1 MNILV
6 KNISTLETIT
16 KGRLKDVDIYIENN
30 IIKAIGKS
38 LQYKADKI
46 IDAHDRVVLPGF
58 INTHHHFYQTFTR
71 NLAKAQD
78 AELFDWLKVHY
89 KIWQYLEYEDI
100 YYSGLT
106 AISEMML
113 TGVTTTT
120 DHLYLYNGASKN
132 GWIEA
137 EIEAAKKLGMR
148 FYPTRGS
155 MSLSEKDGGLPPDSV
170 VQTEDEIMH
179 HTEEIVNKYHNVS
192 PFAMTRISLAPCSPF
207 SVTSELLKET
217 ADYAEKNNLLIHTH
231 LAETKDEEGFCIEK
245 FGKRPYYYLK
255 DFGWVN
261 DRAWYAHCIHLNDDE
276 IGDMAKNGVGVSHC
290 PSSNMRLGS
299 GIARIPEML
308 EKNIKVSI
316 AVDGSASNDTSDYL
330 GEMRQALLLAR
341 VKYGASAMKTM
352 DIFEMATMGG
362 AKVLHWDHELGSI
375 EVGKAADI
383 TIWNLNDIS
392 YIGAQSD
399 PVAALIFSGRK
410 HEVEYSIINGNI
422 VVENGNIVG
431 IGKHEL
437 IEKGMKLSSALWK
450 RAGIDE

>member
-1 MNILV
+1 MSILI

-16 KGRLKDVDIYIENN
+16 NGRLKDIDIYIEDN
-30 IIKAIGKS
+30 IIKEIGKH
-38 LQYKADKI
+38 LTYDADNVI
-46 IDAHDRVVLPGF
+46 NGEDRVVLPGF

-71 NLAKAQD
+71 NLPKAQN

-89 KIWQYLEYEDI
+89 KIWQFLEYEDI

-106 AISEMML
+106 AIAEMML
-113 TGVTTTT
+113 TGVTTST
-120 DHLYLYNGASKN
+120 DHLYLYNSVAKK

-170 VQTEDEIMH
+170 VQTEDDIMQN
-179 HTEEIVNKYHNVS
+179 TEDIVNKFHDTSRY
-192 PFAMTRISLAPCSPF
+192 AMTRIALAPCSPF
-207 SVTSELLKET
+207 SVTSELMKET

-231 LAETKDEEGFCIEK
+231 VAETKDEEDFCIEK
-245 FGKRPYYYLK
+245 FGKRPYDYMK
-255 DFGWVN
+255 EVGWVN
-261 DRAWYAHCIHLNDDE
+261 DRAWYAHCIHLNDNDLE
-276 IGDMAKNGVGVSHC
+276 DMAKNGVGVSHC

-352 DIFEMATMGG
+352 DVFKMATMGG
-362 AKVLHWDHELGSI
+362 ASILHWDDTIGSI
-375 EVGKAADI
+375 EEGKAADI

-399 PVAALIFSGRK
+399 PVAALIFSGRR
-410 HEVEYSIINGNI
+410 HEVEYSIINGKI
-422 VVENGNIVG
+422 VVEKGSIVNVDQN
-431 IGKHEL
+431 EL
-437 IEKGMKLSSALWK
+437 IKKGMELSNNLWK
-450 RAGIDE
+450 RAEL

>member
-1 MNILV
+1 MSILI

-16 KGRLKDVDIYIENN
+16 NGRLKDIDIYIEDN
-30 IIKAIGKS
+30 IIKEIGKH
-38 LQYKADKI
+38 LTYDADNVI
-46 IDAHDRVVLPGF
+46 NGEDRVVLPGF

-71 NLAKAQD
+71 NLPKAQN

-89 KIWQYLEYEDI
+89 KIWQFLEYEDI

-106 AISEMML
+106 AIAEMML
-113 TGVTTTT
+113 TGVTTST
-120 DHLYLYNGASKN
+120 DHLYLYNNVAKN

-170 VQTEDEIMH
+170 VQTEDDIMQN
-179 HTEEIVNKYHNVS
+179 TEDIVNKFHDTSRY
-192 PFAMTRISLAPCSPF
+192 AMTRIALAPCSPF
-207 SVTSELLKET
+207 SVTSELMKET

-231 LAETKDEEGFCIEK
+231 VAETKDEEDFCIEK
-245 FGKRPYYYLK
+245 FGKRPYDYMK
-255 DFGWVN
+255 EVGWVN
-261 DRAWYAHCIHLNDDE
+261 DRAWYAHCIHLNDNDLE
-276 IGDMAKNGVGVSHC
+276 DMAKNGVGVSHC

-352 DIFEMATMGG
+352 DVFKMATMGG
-362 AKVLHWDHELGSI
+362 ASILHWDDTIGSI
-375 EVGKAADI
+375 EEGKAADI

-399 PVAALIFSGRK
+399 PVAALIFSGRR
-410 HEVEYSIINGNI
+410 HEVEYSIINGKI
-422 VVENGNIVG
+422 VVEKGSIVNIDQN
-431 IGKHEL
+431 EL
-437 IEKGMKLSSALWK
+437 IKKGMELSNNLWK
-450 RAGIDE
+450 RAEL